1 MVRLVFRTHNIDD
14 ITMYRL
20 ITVLNRRGFKMNP
33 GAKGLTPKNTQ
44 NIVVDL
50 QRKVYTPYSLKY
62 IVFDKPSCG
71 YFIEVED

>member
-1 MVRLVFRTHNIDD
+1 MVRLVFKTHNIDD

-20 ITVLNRRGFKMNP
+20 VAILNHRGFKMIP
-33 GAKGLTPKNTQ
+33 GAKGLTSKSTQ

-50 QRKVYTPYSLKY
+50 QRKVYTPYSLKH